1 MIDFLKEIDAS
12 ILIAINSFGNPHLNE
27 IMWFLTNK
35 FTWFPFYLFLFIIV
49 YLKSNLKQFIAFTLI
64 GFITIGLAD
73 FTASKGLKNNV
84 KRYRPSHHLELQNQ
98 LNFYETKPGEHYKG
112 GQYGF
117 VSGHATNSFAIAL
130 FFGLFLK
137 RRFKYALHLLLF
149 WAVLVSYTRLYLGVH
164 YPSDILGG
172 CILGLGIS
180 YLCFQFYLKVEKK
193 ITPNN

>member
-12 ILIAINSFGNPHLNE
+12 ILVAINSFGNPQLDE

-35 FTWFPFYLFLFIIV
+35 FTWFPLYLFLFLLV
-49 YLKSNLKQFIAFTLI
+49 YFNINKRRFIFFALI
-64 GFITIGLAD
+64 GFITVGAAD
-73 FTASKGLKNNV
+73 FTASKGLKNNI
-84 KRYRPSHHLELQNQ
+84 KRYRPSHHAELHKQ
-98 LNFYETKPGEHYKG
+98 LNFYEIKPGEHYKG

-117 VSGHATNSFAIAL
+117 VSGHAANSFAIAL

-149 WAVLVSYTRLYLGVH
+149 WAVVVSYTRLYLGVH
-164 YPSDILGG
+164 YPSDIIGG

-180 YLCFQFYLKVEKK
+180 YLGFQVYKKVKQRVK
-193 ITPNN
+193 L